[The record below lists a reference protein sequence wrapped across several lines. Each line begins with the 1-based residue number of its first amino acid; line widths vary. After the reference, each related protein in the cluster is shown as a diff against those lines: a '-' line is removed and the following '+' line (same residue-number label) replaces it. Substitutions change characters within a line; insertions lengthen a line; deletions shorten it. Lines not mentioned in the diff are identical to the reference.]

1 MTGKS
6 NSPNMAKNRNKD
18 RDSYEKNVK
27 EGRSF
32 TKLELFLM
40 LLVLVFGIKY
50 ANENGAVTSKCRK
63 IFLVDGR
70 SPKSAFNEVNNV

>member
-1 MTGKS
+1 
-6 NSPNMAKNRNKD
+6 MAKNRNKD

-40 LLVLVFGIKY
+40 LLVLGFGIKY
-50 ANENGAVTSKCRK
+50 ANENGALTSKL
-63 IFLVDGR
+63 FLKDKLQ
-70 SPKSAFNEVNNV
+70 PFFLQNYYF